1 MDKVKMIC
9 AELGITQ
16 NELAEL
22 MGLHY
27 TAFSKWKEKIPK
39 NADICLDLIL
49 ENHRLKKQMREIK
62 TAIHTL
68 QNLENF

>member
-1 MDKVKMIC
+1 MDKVKKVC

-16 NELAEL
+16 NELAEM

-39 NADICLDLIL
+39 NAEVCLDLIL
-49 ENHRLKKQMREIK
+49 ENHRLRAQMSEIK
-62 TAIHTL
+62 KALLTL
-68 QNLENF
+68 KNLENF

>member
-16 NELAEL
+16 NQLAEM
-22 MGLHY
+22 MGMHF

-39 NADICLDLIL
+39 NADFCLDLIL
-49 ENHRLKKQMREIK
+49 ENHRLKRKMDLVQNAIK
-62 TAIHTL
+62 TL
-68 QNLENF
+68 SNLENI

>member
-1 MDKVKMIC
+1 MDKVKKVC

-16 NELAEL
+16 NELAEM

-39 NADICLDLIL
+39 NAEVCLDLIL
-49 ENHRLKKQMREIK
+49 ENHRLRVQMSEIK
-62 TAIHTL
+62 KALLTL
-68 QNLENF
+68 KNLENF